1 MLKGN
6 TVLLSR
12 DDHTQKPLKQQRQ
25 SDDQRI
31 WTIEETVSIHQIHV
45 GQKLIK
51 LSQFKQI
58 SDMDVMACVETLT
71 IFIMSPSVYSPTTF

>member
-1 MLKGN
+1 MIGE
-6 TVLLSR
+6 
-12 DDHTQKPLKQQRQ
+12 
-25 SDDQRI
+25 I
-31 WTIEETVSIHQIHV
+31 VSIHQIHV

-71 IFIMSPSVYSPTTF
+71 IFIMSPSVYSATTF

>member
-6 TVLLSR
+6 TVLLSW

-31 WTIEETVSIHQIHV
+31 WMIGETVSIHQIHV